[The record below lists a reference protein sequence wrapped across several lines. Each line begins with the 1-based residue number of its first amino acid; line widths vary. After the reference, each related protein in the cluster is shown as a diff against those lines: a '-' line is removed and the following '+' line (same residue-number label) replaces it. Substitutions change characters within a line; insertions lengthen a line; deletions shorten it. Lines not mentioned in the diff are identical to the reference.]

1 MAAERF
7 LAATEGPPARISWW
21 MEGPWC
27 GGVPVRAEWTMTAP
41 DVDILIS
48 RAVDQTATNA
58 DWDRL
63 EFIAAHEP
71 TVWRDLAR
79 AQRLNA
85 QLVAEV
91 GPLLAAADR
100 TQLPG
105 REDTREG
112 WRLTPAETERHSAVL
127 THRLGRVAS
136 WAGWAVAAALAL
148 AVAIGPQTAGL
159 GRGGAGPGGNSIAGG
174 ETAGMPQT
182 AGVGSVATTAAEA
195 LSAYLAKGKAQGTVI
210 GELPEKVI
218 IETAPQEEGGG
229 YEVVYLRQIM
239 ERTRVSD
246 LYRVSSDE
254 LGNPTPVP
262 IKTKLL
268 PLRNGLPSGAPTEAE
283 SAPAEPVGKKAV
295 QAPEGAGLPLG
306 LVRPGDRSAARPTL

>member
-1 MAAERF
+1 
-7 LAATEGPPARISWW
+7 
-21 MEGPWC
+21 
-27 GGVPVRAEWTMTAP
+27 MTAP

-48 RAVDQTATNA
+48 RAVDKTATDA

-79 AQRLNA
+79 AQRLDS

-91 GPLLAAADR
+91 GPLLEAADR
-100 TQLPG
+100 TRLPG
-105 REDTREG
+105 RTDTREG
-112 WRLTPAETERHSAVL
+112 WRLTEAETERHSAVL
-127 THRLGRVAS
+127 THRIGRVAS
-136 WAGWAVAAALAL
+136 WAGWAVAAALAA
-148 AVAIGPQTAGL
+148 AVAIGPQTGVM
-159 GRGGAGPGGNSIAGG
+159 GNGGGPIASGDR
-174 ETAGMPQT
+174 
-182 AGVGSVATTAAEA
+182 AGVPQNAGIGSVAATAAEA
-195 LSAYLAKGKAQGTVI
+195 LDAYLTKGKAQGTVI

-218 IETAPQEEGGG
+218 IETAADDEGGG

-262 IKTKLL
+262 IKTRAL
-268 PLRNGLPSGAPTEAE
+268 PLRNLMDGVEPSGPGAQ
-283 SAPAEPVGKKAV
+283 PATPVGKKAV
-295 QAPEGAGLPLG
+295 QADDAPTSPMGMPRGLT
-306 LVRPGDRSAARPTL
+306 RPASRPTL